1 MSSASYSISK
11 HILEKGGR
19 YNCGLYK
26 LKLSLNAPQD
36 NKMTFDLESF
46 LKTLSR
52 TVTSAPAPH
61 IEELCQRLNFK

>member
-19 YNCGLYK
+19 YNCGLYI

-46 LKTLSR
+46 
-52 TVTSAPAPH
+52 
-61 IEELCQRLNFK
+61 F